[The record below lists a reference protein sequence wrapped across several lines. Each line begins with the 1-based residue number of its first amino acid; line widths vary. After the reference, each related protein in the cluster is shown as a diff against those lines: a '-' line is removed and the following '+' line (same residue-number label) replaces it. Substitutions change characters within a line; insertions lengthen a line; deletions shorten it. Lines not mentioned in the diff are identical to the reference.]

1 MRGGRK
7 GARAL
12 SGWLLIAAAL
22 SVTLVGSSLPAGAQQ
37 GLIDADPGVVQ
48 ARADLQA
55 AQAAAHAAYA
65 QLEATQEQH
74 DDVVSK
80 IADHE
85 AQVAAIEQQRVQLA
99 AQRDALEV
107 QVKARAVAIYV
118 SGNPEGAVPNL
129 NVAQAETE
137 NRRQH
142 FGDIAAKRDQATMHR
157 LVQTREQLAATAD
170 SLRAEQTDLEQQ
182 RASLDSLLQKLA
194 TQQAVV
200 DQRVAEA
207 NAALERARAIG
218 ALRLAGEPIMGP
230 NTLTAGQILA
240 WFNTKGY
247 HPNLGG
253 TTVADLI
260 PIFLQEGADEG
271 VRGDF
276 AFAQAVLET
285 GGFASAPDN
294 NYSGLGWCD
303 SCARGTKFPTPRDG
317 IRAQVQLLLNYADAG
332 SRAAKLHHPPSPY
345 WWSADPDRAAH
356 QFDTFFA
363 KGWSPTWSEMG
374 HGNWATDPNYSGKVI
389 GIHKQMVAY
398 TQGH

>member
-1 MRGGRK
+1 MRGGRN

-12 SGWLLIAAAL
+12 SGWLLVVAAL

-48 ARADLQA
+48 ARTDLQA
-55 AQAAAHAAYA
+55 AQSAAHAAYA

-74 DDVVSK
+74 DDVVAR
-80 IADHE
+80 IDDAE
-85 AQVAAIEQQRVQLA
+85 AQVAAIEQRRTQLA
-99 AQRDALEV
+99 TERDALEV

-118 SGNPEGAVPNL
+118 AGSPEVDPLGL
-129 NVAQAETE
+129 NVSEAASE

-142 FGDIAAKRDQATMHR
+142 FGDIAAKRDHATMHS
-157 LVQTREQLAATAD
+157 LVQTREQLATTVED
-170 SLRAEQTDLEQQ
+170 LRAEQADLEQQ
-182 RASLDSLLQKLA
+182 RTTLDSLLQKLA
-194 TQQAVV
+194 SQQAVV

-218 ALRLAGEPIMGP
+218 ALRLAGEPIIGP
-230 NTLTAGQILA
+230 NTLNASQILG
-240 WFNTKGY
+240 WFTTKGY

-260 PIFLQEGADEG
+260 PIFLQEAADEG

-332 SRAAKLHHPPSPY
+332 SRASKLHHPPSPY

-374 HGNWATDPNYSGKVI
+374 HGNWATDPGYSAKVI
-389 GIHKQMVAY
+389 GIYTQMVTYA
-398 TQGH
+398 QGY

>member
-7 GARAL
+7 RARAL
-12 SGWLLIAAAL
+12 SRRLLVAAAL
-22 SVTLVGSSLPAGAQQ
+22 SVALVGPSLPAGAQQ

-55 AQAAAHAAYA
+55 AQSAAHVAYA

-74 DDVVSK
+74 DDVVTK
-80 IADHE
+80 IADQE

-99 AQRDALEV
+99 AERDALEV

-118 SGNPEGAVPNL
+118 SGSPEGAVPDL
-129 NVAQAETE
+129 DVAHAETQ

-142 FGDIAAKRDQATMHR
+142 FGDIAAKRDQATIHR
-157 LVQTREQLAATAD
+157 LVQTREQLATTAD
-170 SLRAEQTDLEQQ
+170 ALRAEQADLEQQ

-194 TQQAVV
+194 AQQAVV
-200 DQRVAEA
+200 DQRVADA
-207 NAALERARAIG
+207 NAALDRARAIG

-230 NTLTAGQILA
+230 NTLTASQIMG
-240 WFNTKGY
+240 WFTTKGY

-260 PIFLQEGADEG
+260 PIFLQEAADEG

-332 SRAAKLHHPPSPY
+332 SRAVKLHHPPSPY
-345 WWSADPDRAAH
+345 WWGADPGRAAQ

-374 HGNWATDPNYSGKVI
+374 HGNWATDPNYSSKVI
-389 GIHKQMVAY
+389 GIYKQMVTSA
-398 TQGH
+398 QGH

>member
-55 AQAAAHAAYA
+55 AQSAAHAAYA

-129 NVAQAETE
+129 NVAE
-137 NRRQH
+137 
-142 FGDIAAKRDQATMHR
+142 AAD
-157 LVQTREQLAATAD
+157 REP
-170 SLRAEQTDLEQQ
+170 
-182 RASLDSLLQKLA
+182 AS
-194 TQQAVV
+194 
-200 DQRVAEA
+200 
-207 NAALERARAIG
+207 
-218 ALRLAGEPIMGP
+218 ALRRHR
-230 NTLTAGQILA
+230 GQA
-240 WFNTKGY
+240 
-247 HPNLGG
+247 
-253 TTVADLI
+253 
-260 PIFLQEGADEG
+260 
-271 VRGDF
+271 
-276 AFAQAVLET
+276 
-285 GGFASAPDN
+285 
-294 NYSGLGWCD
+294 
-303 SCARGTKFPTPRDG
+303 
-317 IRAQVQLLLNYADAG
+317 
-332 SRAAKLHHPPSPY
+332 
-345 WWSADPDRAAH
+345 
-356 QFDTFFA
+356 
-363 KGWSPTWSEMG
+363 
-374 HGNWATDPNYSGKVI
+374 
-389 GIHKQMVAY
+389 
-398 TQGH
+398 

>member
-1 MRGGRK
+1 MRGGRN
-7 GARAL
+7 GARARR
-12 SGWLLIAAAL
+12 GWLLAAAAL

-55 AQAAAHAAYA
+55 AQSAAHAAYA
-65 QLEATQEQH
+65 QLEATQEHH
-74 DDVVSK
+74 DDVVTK

-85 AQVAAIEQQRVQLA
+85 AQVAAVEQQRVQLA
-99 AQRDALEV
+99 AERDALEA

-118 SGNPEGAVPNL
+118 AGNPEGAVPDL
-129 NVAQAETE
+129 NVAAAAAE

-142 FGDIAAKRDQATMHR
+142 FGDIAAKRDHATMRR
-157 LVQTREQLAATAD
+157 LVQTREQLATAAD
-170 SLRAEQTDLEQQ
+170 GLRAEQADLEQQ
-182 RASLDSLLQKLA
+182 RASLDALLQKLA
-194 TQQAVV
+194 AQQAVV

-218 ALRLAGEPIMGP
+218 ALRLAGEPIIGP
-230 NTLTAGQILA
+230 NTLTASQILG
-240 WFNTKGY
+240 WFNSKGY
-247 HPNLGG
+247 HPNVAG

-260 PIFLQEGADEG
+260 PIFLQEAADEG

-285 GGFASAPDN
+285 GGFGSAPDN

-317 IRAQVQLLLNYADAG
+317 IRAQVQLLLNYADVG
-332 SRAAKLHHPPSPY
+332 SRASKLHHPPSPY
-345 WWSADPDRAAH
+345 WWSADPDRAAR

-363 KGWSPTWSEMG
+363 KGWAPTWSEMG

-389 GIHKQMVAY
+389 GIYKQMVAY
-398 TQGH
+398 AQGH